1 MYKVVEREL
10 VGHEYGRRK
19 KKEERNWHDFQ
30 YRDAEYELGH
40 GCGQQKKNEKTQ
52 RKKPERT
59 IFIVDEDPDVH
70 YAEIWI
76 GSSSDIGLE
85 KGGQRITRK
94 GKQGKGKKER
104 RKRKRREKRKEGK
117 EKKRK
122 KKKENEEVD
131 HTIFSIEMKNGR

>member
-1 MYKVVEREL
+1 MSMDE
-10 VGHEYGRRK
+10 GRK
-19 KKEERNWHDFQ
+19 KRKGTGTIFSTEMQNTSSEWVWTT
-30 YRDAEYELGH
+30 E
-40 GCGQQKKNEKTQ
+40 KNEKTQ
-52 RKKPERT
+52 RKKQERT

-70 YAEIWI
+70 YAEIEI

-85 KGGQRITRK
+85 KGRKRITRK

-122 KKKENEEVD
+122 KKKGTEEVD